1 MPRSTG
7 GPTHSRKRKRV
18 LRRAKG
24 FRAGPGTIYRQA
36 IEFTLRAGRYA
47 YRDRRQKKRHF
58 RSLWISRLSAAVR
71 QRGIPYN
78 RFIPALV
85 AAGIELNRKML
96 SELAVSDPAVF
107 DAIVE
112 AARPHVEA
120 ARPKAGAKSGA
131 KREAVPA

>member
-7 GPTHSRKRKRV
+7 GATHARKRKRV
-18 LRRAKG
+18 LKNASG
-24 FRAGPGTIYRQA
+24 FRAASGTLYRPA
-36 IEFTLRAGRYA
+36 IEFTRKAGVYA

-58 RSLWISRLSAAVR
+58 RTLWISRLSAAVR
-71 QRGIPYN
+71 MRGIAYN

-96 SELAVSDPAVF
+96 SELAIADAAAF

-112 AARPHVEA
+112 KVRPHLVTMK
-120 ARPKAGAKSGA
+120 PKAAKVA
-131 KREAVPA
+131 

>member
-18 LRRAKG
+18 LRAASG
-24 FRAGPGTIYRQA
+24 FRAASGTLYRPA
-36 IEFTLRAGRYA
+36 IEFTRKAGVYA

-58 RSLWISRLSAAVR
+58 RTLWITRLGAALR
-71 QRGIPYN
+71 ARGVHYN
-78 RFIPALV
+78 RFIPGLI

-96 SELAVSDPAVF
+96 SELAISDPAAF

-112 AARPHVEA
+112 KVRPHLA
-120 ARPKAGAKSGA
+120 QPAKA
-131 KREAVPA
+131 